1 MKVFKVVPRGYC
13 QGVVNA
19 IKIAK
24 STRLQYPDQPIYIL
38 GMIVHN
44 QFIVDAL
51 NKMGIQT
58 IDRKGKSRLELL
70 DEINSGIV
78 IITAHGAGQNVFL
91 KAKQKGLIVIDSTCK
106 DVIKTHDLISHS
118 LNNGNDILYIGK
130 HGHPEAE
137 GALAINPQR
146 IHLIQNEADIDA
158 LKDKECQYILTN
170 QTTMSLW
177 DVHALSQYALN
188 QLSHVE
194 IMKETCNATTIRQ
207 QAMAKLPEDI
217 DLLYVVGDP
226 HSNNTTRLA
235 SIAKEKKAILVRLIE
250 SVEDIVLEDL
260 KGKHHIAIT
269 AGASTPTY
277 LTNMVIDYLE
287 QFDFDD
293 PMTHQKPIIDPD
305 KILN

>member
-24 STRLQYPDQPIYIL
+24 STRQQYPDEPIYIL

-51 NKMGIQT
+51 NKLGIRT
-58 IDRKGKSRLELL
+58 IDSKGKSRLELL
-70 DEINSGIV
+70 DDIDSGVV
-78 IITAHGAGQNVFL
+78 IITAHGAGQNVFE
-91 KAKQKGLIVIDSTCK
+91 KARQKGLIVVDSTCK
-106 DVIKTHDLISHS
+106 DVIKTHELISHS
-118 LNNGNDILYIGK
+118 LNMGQDILYIGK

-137 GALAINPQR
+137 GALAIHPQR
-146 IHLIQNEADIDA
+146 IHLIQNQEDIDH
-158 LKDKECQYILTN
+158 LKNKEKHYVLTN
-170 QTTMSLW
+170 QTTMSMW
-177 DVHALSQYALN
+177 DVQALAHYATT
-188 QLSHVE
+188 QLPHVD

-207 QAMAKLPEDI
+207 QAMAALPEEVDF
-217 DLLYVVGDP
+217 LYVVGDP

-235 SIAKEKKAILVRLIE
+235 NIAKEKKDIPVRLIE
-250 SVEDIVLEDL
+250 SVEDIHLDDL
-260 KGKHHIAIT
+260 KGRAYIAVT

-277 LTNMVIDYLE
+277 LTNMVIHYLE
-287 QFDFDD
+287 QLDIEN
-293 PMTHQKPIIDPD
+293 PETYKLPVIDTE